1 MISKKQWAR
10 RTKSLRQKFGLVPES
25 SNIKEQQAHL
35 KKRRHGKTR
44 CTPLLSSVIDNT
56 SRIHPG
62 DKVLLTMGKDEAK
75 RIPYFLEYYRNL
87 GIDHFLF
94 IDNDS
99 SKPMA
104 DLLEGMCDVSL
115 WHTTDSYAG
124 SQYGVDWMNA
134 LNSKYAV
141 GHWIL
146 TVDLDEFFVFPYME
160 KRSFKEL
167 CNYLDNMEQKSMFA
181 PLIDMY
187 PNGSISDAVVSTG
200 EDPLRYANYFD
211 VAGYHAQHGG
221 FDDVWL
227 KGGPRCRLF
236 NNGNIESSPSINKTP
251 LIKWTEETLYIF
263 STHTAY
269 PFELNHPHPKGV
281 SSVTGALLHFK
292 FISEMKEKAEYAVKH
307 KNHYE
312 GSKEYAE
319 YLKVLAENENLSL
332 ICPHSAKYISS
343 ETLIDAKLINAS
355 LWGFEYN
362 S

>member
-10 RTKSLRQKFGLVPES
+10 KTKSLRQKFGLVPES
-25 SNIKEQQAHL
+25 SNITEQKAHL

-44 CTPLLSSVIDNT
+44 CTSLLSSVIDNT
-56 SRIHPG
+56 SRIHPR
-62 DKVLLTMGKDEAK
+62 DKLLLTMGKDEAQ

-87 GIDHFLF
+87 GVDHFLF

-99 SKPMA
+99 AKPMA

-115 WHTTDSYAG
+115 WHTTDSYAE

-134 LNSKYAV
+134 INSEYAI
-141 GHWIL
+141 GHWTL

-160 KRSFKEL
+160 ERSFKEL
-167 CNYLDNMEQKSMFA
+167 CYYLDNMEQKSMFA

-187 PNGSISDAVVSTG
+187 PNGSISSAVVPPG
-200 EDPLRYANYFD
+200 DNPLRYASYFD
-211 VAGYHAQHGG
+211 IAGYHAQHGG

-236 NNGNIESSPSINKTP
+236 NNGNIEDSPSINKTP
-251 LIKWTEETLYIF
+251 LIKWTKDTLYIL
-263 STHTAY
+263 STHAAY

-292 FISEMKEKAEYAVKH
+292 FISELRQKAEYAIKH
-307 KNHYE
+307 RNHYNDSRE
-312 GSKEYAE
+312 YESYLATLAQNENLNLMCSISKEY
-319 YLKVLAENENLSL
+319 VNSDSL
-332 ICPHSAKYISS
+332 
-343 ETLIDAKLINAS
+343 LDAKLMNKA
-355 LWGFEYN
+355 LWGFHY
-362 S
+362 SA